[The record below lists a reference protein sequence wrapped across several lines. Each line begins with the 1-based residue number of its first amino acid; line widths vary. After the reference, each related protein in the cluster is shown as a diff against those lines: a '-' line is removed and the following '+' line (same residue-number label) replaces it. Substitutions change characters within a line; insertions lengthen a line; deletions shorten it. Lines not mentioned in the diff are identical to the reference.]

1 MTLRAIVLGAAA
13 GGGFPQWNCCC
24 AGCLLSWAGDPRAP
38 ARTQASVAVS
48 GNGSDWILLN
58 ASPDLTAQIRATPA
72 LQPKE
77 GTRGSPI
84 TAVVLTGAEIDQ
96 VSGLLS
102 LRERQPFMLAGTARV
117 LATLTDNPIF
127 SALDAGVV
135 RREAVS
141 FDQPFGLPGGIEAR
155 LFAAPGKVPL
165 YLESVAGAHPDDF
178 TAGVELKKDGRSIVF
193 IPGAASMP
201 PALKRHAEDADLVFF
216 DGTLFTD
223 DEMIRAGTGTKTGR
237 RMGHMPIAGEDGS
250 LAAVTSRGQRVYL
263 HINNTNPI
271 LIQGSKEYEIVR
283 EAGWD
288 VAYDGVE
295 FVL

>member
-13 GGGFPQWNCCC
+13 GGGFPQWNCRC
-24 AGCLLSWAGDPRAP
+24 AGCLLSWAGDPRAL
-38 ARTQASVAVS
+38 ARTQASIAVS
-48 GNGSDWILLN
+48 GNDSDWILLN

-72 LQPKE
+72 LQPKH
-77 GTRGSPI
+77 GMRGSPI
-84 TAVVLTGAEIDQ
+84 ASVVLTGAEIDQ

-102 LRERQPFMLAGTARV
+102 LRERQSFVLAGTARV

-127 SALDAGVV
+127 SALDPGVV

-141 FDQPFGLPGGIEAR
+141 FDQPFALPGGIEAR

-165 YLESVAGAHPDDF
+165 YLESAAGAHADDF
-178 TAGVELKKDGRSIVF
+178 TAGVELKKGDRSIVY
-193 IPGAASMP
+193 IPGAASLP
-201 PALKRHAEDADLVFF
+201 PALKRHVQDADLVFF

-237 RMGHMPIAGEDGS
+237 RMGHMPIAGDDGS

-271 LIQGSKEYEIVR
+271 LIEGSKEYDIVR

-288 VAYDGVE
+288 VAYDGME
-295 FVL
+295 FEL

>member
-13 GGGFPQWNCCC
+13 GGGFPQWNCRC
-24 AGCLLSWAGDPRAP
+24 AGCLLSWAGDSRAP
-38 ARTQASVAVS
+38 ARTQASIAVS
-48 GNGSDWILLN
+48 GNDTDWILLN

-72 LQPKE
+72 LQPKH

-84 TAVVLTGAEIDQ
+84 TAVILTGAEIDQ

-102 LRERQPFMLAGTARV
+102 LRERQPFILAGTARV

-127 SALDAGVV
+127 SALDPSAV
-135 RREAVS
+135 RREAVG
-141 FDQPFGLPGGIEAR
+141 FDQAFELPGGIEAR
-155 LFAAPGKVPL
+155 LFLAPGKVPL
-165 YLESVAGAHPDDF
+165 YLESVAGANADDF
-178 TAGVELKKDGRSIVF
+178 TAGVELKKGSRSIVF
-193 IPGAASMP
+193 IPGAASVP
-201 PALKRHAEDADLVFF
+201 PALKRYAQEADLVFF

-250 LAAVTSRGQRVYL
+250 LVAVASQGKRVYL

-271 LIQGSKEYEIVR
+271 LIKGSKEYEFVR
-283 EAGWD
+283 AAGWD
-288 VAYDGVE
+288 VAYDGME
-295 FVL
+295 FTL

>member
-13 GGGFPQWNCCC
+13 GGGFPQWNCRC
-24 AGCLLSWAGDPRAP
+24 AGCLLSWAGDLRAP
-38 ARTQASVAVS
+38 ARTQASIAVS
-48 GNGSDWILLN
+48 GNDSDWILLN

-72 LQPKE
+72 LQPKH

-84 TAVVLTGAEIDQ
+84 AAVVLTGAEIDQ

-102 LRERQPFMLAGTARV
+102 LRERQPFILAGTARV

-127 SALDAGVV
+127 SALDPSAV
-135 RREAVS
+135 RREAVA
-141 FDQPFGLPGGIEAR
+141 FDQVFELPGGIEAR

-165 YLESVAGAHPDDF
+165 YLESVAGANADDF
-178 TAGVELKKDGRSIVF
+178 TAGVALRKGSRSIVF
-193 IPGAASMP
+193 IPGAASVP
-201 PALKRHAEDADLVFF
+201 PALKRHAQEADLVFF

-250 LAAVTSRGQRVYL
+250 LAAVSSQGKRVYL

-271 LIQGSKEYEIVR
+271 LIEGSKEYEIVR

-288 VAYDGVE
+288 VAYDGME
-295 FVL
+295 FTL

>member
-1 MTLRAIVLGAAA
+1 
-13 GGGFPQWNCCC
+13 
-24 AGCLLSWAGDPRAP
+24 LLSWAGDARAP

-48 GNGSDWILLN
+48 GNDTDWILLN
-58 ASPDLTAQIRATPA
+58 ASPDLTAQIRATRA

-84 TAVVLTGAEIDQ
+84 ASVVLTGAEIDQ

-102 LRERQPFMLAGTARV
+102 LRERQPFTLAGTARV

-127 SALDAGVV
+127 SALDPSVV
-135 RREAVS
+135 RREAVA
-141 FDQPFGLPGGIEAR
+141 FDRPFALPGGIEAR

-165 YLESVAGAHPDDF
+165 YLENAAGANPDDF
-178 TAGVELKKDGRSIVF
+178 TAGVELSKDGKSIAF
-193 IPGAASMP
+193 IPGAASLP
-201 PALKRHAEDADLVFF
+201 PALQRLGAEADLMFF

-237 RMGHMPIAGEDGS
+237 RMGHMPITGEDGS
-250 LAAVTSRGQRVYL
+250 MNAFASHGKRVYL

-271 LIQGSKEYEIVR
+271 LIRGSNEYDIVR
-283 EAGWD
+283 DAGWD
-288 VAYDGVE
+288 VAYDGME